1 MRISFSRICYFCW
14 LLTPWQTYSSCTSL
28 IVSVEEGS
36 LFPEKMNTSLA
47 RFNTWSLL
55 ALFVTC
61 ILKILSNRTK
71 RIRSN
76 TAADA
81 LLARKWFGHDPS
93 ASHHYGS
100 SLKYKVVRKI
110 NTSWLWMS
118 MYWEL
123 WTRLAIR
130 FGTVLACDCL
140 DHRVLGIFVVRAG
153 CTTRK
158 IFKSRLLSSR
168 NRHVPMIFK
177 KRAWALFLSGLVVL
191 GYGTQVE
198 L

>member
-61 ILKILSNRTK
+61 MLKIQSNRTK
-71 RIRSN
+71 RMRSN

-118 MYWEL
+118 MYWVMNSARNSIWHGL
-123 WTRLAIR
+123 SMWLFR
-130 FGTVLACDCL
+130 
-140 DHRVLGIFVVRAG
+140 
-153 CTTRK
+153 
-158 IFKSRLLSSR
+158 SSR
-168 NRHVPMIFK
+168 AWDLC
-177 KRAWALFLSGLVVL
+177 RARWVHDSKDF
-191 GYGTQVE
+191 
-198 L
+198 